1 MAPGMHGDLRWRVIN
16 AGALALL
23 VGGAL
28 FISEH
33 VPRTW
38 ISGHVYTCGASTKVQ
53 SPGCTP
59 IAKLAV
65 RFASPHGSPSFVAIT
80 DSMGAYAVDVVPGQ
94 YVVEYQYKQPGDPTN
109 TVRGSGPDDWGFSPL
124 TIGAN
129 QHSVRDLRFYSFS
142 E

>member
-1 MAPGMHGDLRWRVIN
+1 MHGDLRWRVIN

-23 VGGAL
+23 VGGTL

-94 YVVEYQYKQPGDPTN
+94 YVVEYEYKQPGDPTN